1 MKQVVKIMDQMGE
14 ERALADAKIAEE
26 SKRREEQD
34 RENMERL
41 KKE

>member
-1 MKQVVKIMDQMGE
+1 MGE

-26 SKRREEQD
+26 AKKREEAD